1 MLAFIAMLA
10 DALKRAIARRVSPI
24 PALACDFRSGYAG
37 GCAGCPQATAPTRTT
52 LENLPMST
60 TSLFFTAAGV
70 GLAIAAPVGP
80 MGMLCIRRT
89 LSGGPRAGLAIG
101 FGIASGDA
109 AYGLIAALGLVGISQ
124 FMLAYDRPLHL
135 LAGLFLLY
143 LGVRALLQ
151 KPPAQTADGNGNG
164 NGKLAQIGRAGALRA
179 YASALLL
186 TLTNPQTVIMFAAL
200 FTTLA
205 PRGAFSPAI
214 ALTTVGG
221 VFAGSIAWWCC
232 LVTMVSL
239 ARHAIGSRLRVAIDR
254 VVGFTL
260 AAFGVVEIRR
270 AL

>member
-1 MLAFIAMLA
+1 
-10 DALKRAIARRVSPI
+10 
-24 PALACDFRSGYAG
+24 
-37 GCAGCPQATAPTRTT
+37 
-52 LENLPMST
+52 MST

-89 LSGGPRAGLAIG
+89 LTGGPRAGLAIG
-101 FGIASGDA
+101 FGIATGDA
-109 AYGLIAALGLVGISQ
+109 LYGLIAALGLVGISQ

-151 KPPAQTADGNGNG
+151 KPAADTSNGNG
-164 NGKLAQIGRAGALRA
+164 DGKLAQVGRAGALRA

-221 VFAGSIAWWCC
+221 VFAGSIAWWCV
-232 LVTMVSL
+232 LVSVVSL

>member
-1 MLAFIAMLA
+1 
-10 DALKRAIARRVSPI
+10 
-24 PALACDFRSGYAG
+24 
-37 GCAGCPQATAPTRTT
+37 
-52 LENLPMST
+52 MST
-60 TSLFFTAAGV
+60 ASLFVTSAGV

-89 LSGGPRAGLAIG
+89 LTGGPRAGLAIG
-101 FGIASGDA
+101 FGIATGDA
-109 AYGLIAALGLVGISQ
+109 VYGLIAALGLVGISQ

-151 KPPAQTADGNGNG
+151 KAPAEAANGNSDS
-164 NGKLAQIGRAGALRA
+164 NGKLAQVGRAGALRA
-179 YASALLL
+179 YASSLLL

-205 PRGAFSPAI
+205 PRGAFSSSI

-221 VFAGSIAWWCC
+221 VFCGSIAWWCF
-232 LVTMVSL
+232 LVTVVSL
-239 ARHAIGSRLRVAIDR
+239 ARHAIGSKLRVAIDR
-254 VVGFTL
+254 FVGITL
-260 AAFGVVEIRR
+260 AAFGIVEIRR

>member
-1 MLAFIAMLA
+1 
-10 DALKRAIARRVSPI
+10 
-24 PALACDFRSGYAG
+24 
-37 GCAGCPQATAPTRTT
+37 
-52 LENLPMST
+52 MST
-60 TSLFFTAAGV
+60 ASLFITSAGV

-89 LSGGPRAGLAIG
+89 LTGGPRAGLAIG
-101 FGIASGDA
+101 FGIATGDA

-135 LAGLFLLY
+135 LAGMFLLY

-151 KPPAQTADGNGNG
+151 KTPVVDVADGNGNG
-164 NGKLAQIGRAGALRA
+164 DSKLAQVGRAGALRA
-179 YASALLL
+179 YASSLLL

-205 PRGAFSPAI
+205 PRGAFSSSI

-221 VFAGSIAWWCC
+221 VFCGSIAWWCF
-232 LVTMVSL
+232 LVTVVSL
-239 ARHAIGSRLRVAIDR
+239 ARHAIGSKLRVAIDR
-254 VVGFTL
+254 IVGFTL
-260 AAFGVVEIRR
+260 AAFGIVEIRR

>member
-1 MLAFIAMLA
+1 
-10 DALKRAIARRVSPI
+10 
-24 PALACDFRSGYAG
+24 
-37 GCAGCPQATAPTRTT
+37 
-52 LENLPMST
+52 MSM
-60 TSLFFTAAGV
+60 TSLFITAAGV

-89 LSGGPRAGLAIG
+89 LTGGPRAGLAIG
-101 FGIASGDA
+101 LGIASGDA
-109 AYGLIAALGLVGISQ
+109 FYGLIAALGLVGISQ

-143 LGVRALLQ
+143 LGVRTLLQ
-151 KPPAQTADGNGNG
+151 KPPADAANGEPNGNGNGHG
-164 NGKLAQIGRAGALRA
+164 NGKLAQVGRAGALRA
-179 YASALLL
+179 YASSLLL

-205 PRGAFSPAI
+205 PRGAFSSTI

-221 VFAGSIAWWCC
+221 VFCGSIAWWCF
-232 LVTMVSL
+232 LVTVVSL
-239 ARHAIGSRLRVAIDR
+239 ARHAIGSKLRLAIDR
-254 VVGFTL
+254 FVGIML

>member
-1 MLAFIAMLA
+1 
-10 DALKRAIARRVSPI
+10 
-24 PALACDFRSGYAG
+24 
-37 GCAGCPQATAPTRTT
+37 
-52 LENLPMST
+52 MST
-60 TSLFFTAAGV
+60 TSLFLTSAGV

-89 LSGGPRAGLAIG
+89 LTGGPRAGLAIG

-124 FMLAYDRPLHL
+124 FMLTYDRPLHL

-151 KPPAQTADGNGNG
+151 KAPADDTNGAGNA
-164 NGKLAQIGRAGALRA
+164 NGKLAQVGRAGALRA
-179 YASALLL
+179 YASSFLL

-205 PRGAFSPAI
+205 PRGAFSSGV

-221 VFAGSIAWWCC
+221 VFCGSIAWWCC
-232 LVTMVSL
+232 LVTVVSL
-239 ARHAIGSRLRVAIDR
+239 ARHAIGSKLRVAIDR
-254 VVGFTL
+254 MVGITL
-260 AAFGVVEIRR
+260 AVFGIVEIRR
-270 AL
+270 AV

>member
-1 MLAFIAMLA
+1 
-10 DALKRAIARRVSPI
+10 
-24 PALACDFRSGYAG
+24 
-37 GCAGCPQATAPTRTT
+37 
-52 LENLPMST
+52 MST

-89 LSGGPRAGLAIG
+89 LTGGPRAGLAIG
-101 FGIASGDA
+101 FGIATGDA
-109 AYGLIAALGLVGISQ
+109 FYGLIAALGLVGISQ

-135 LAGLFLLY
+135 VAGLFLLY
-143 LGVRALLQ
+143 LGVRTLLQ
-151 KPPAQTADGNGNG
+151 KPAPDAANGD
-164 NGKLAQIGRAGALRA
+164 GKLAQVGRAGTLRA

-205 PRGAFSPAI
+205 PRGAFSSTI

-221 VFAGSIAWWCC
+221 VFCGSIAWWCF
-232 LVTMVSL
+232 LVTAVSL
-239 ARHAIGSRLRVAIDR
+239 ARHAIGSKLRVTIDR
-254 VVGFTL
+254 VVGFAL

>member
-1 MLAFIAMLA
+1 
-10 DALKRAIARRVSPI
+10 
-24 PALACDFRSGYAG
+24 
-37 GCAGCPQATAPTRTT
+37 
-52 LENLPMST
+52 MSM

-89 LSGGPRAGLAIG
+89 LTGGPRAGLAIG
-101 FGIASGDA
+101 LGIASGDA
-109 AYGLIAALGLVGISQ
+109 LYGLIAALGLVGISQ

-143 LGVRALLQ
+143 LGVRTLLQ
-151 KPPAQTADGNGNG
+151 KPPADADGAEQSGNGTG
-164 NGKLAQIGRAGALRA
+164 NGKLAQVGRAGALRA
-179 YASALLL
+179 YASSLLL

-205 PRGAFSPAI
+205 PRGAFSSTI

-221 VFAGSIAWWCC
+221 VFCGSIAWWCF
-232 LVTMVSL
+232 LVTVVSL
-239 ARHAIGSRLRVAIDR
+239 ARHAIGSKLRLAIDR
-254 VVGFTL
+254 FVGIML

>member
-1 MLAFIAMLA
+1 
-10 DALKRAIARRVSPI
+10 
-24 PALACDFRSGYAG
+24 
-37 GCAGCPQATAPTRTT
+37 
-52 LENLPMST
+52 MSM

-89 LSGGPRAGLAIG
+89 LTGGPRAGLAIG
-101 FGIASGDA
+101 LGIATGDA
-109 AYGLIAALGLVGISQ
+109 LYGLIAALGLVSISQ

-143 LGVRALLQ
+143 LGVRTLLQ
-151 KPPAQTADGNGNG
+151 KAPADTANGEPDGNS
-164 NGKLAQIGRAGALRA
+164 KLAQVGRAGALRA
-179 YASALLL
+179 YASSLLL

-205 PRGAFSPAI
+205 PRGAFSSTI

-221 VFAGSIAWWCC
+221 VFCGSIAWWCF
-232 LVTMVSL
+232 LVSVVSL
-239 ARHAIGSRLRVAIDR
+239 ARHAIGSKLRLAIDR
-254 VVGFTL
+254 FVGIML

>member
-1 MLAFIAMLA
+1 
-10 DALKRAIARRVSPI
+10 
-24 PALACDFRSGYAG
+24 
-37 GCAGCPQATAPTRTT
+37 
-52 LENLPMST
+52 MST

-89 LSGGPRAGLAIG
+89 LTGGPRAGLAIG

-143 LGVRALLQ
+143 LGLRALLQ
-151 KPPAQTADGNGNG
+151 RPAAESAEANGNG

-186 TLTNPQTVIMFAAL
+186 TLTNPQTIIMFAAL

-239 ARHAIGSRLRVAIDR
+239 ARHAIGSKLRVAIDR
-254 VVGFTL
+254 VVGITL

>member
-1 MLAFIAMLA
+1 
-10 DALKRAIARRVSPI
+10 
-24 PALACDFRSGYAG
+24 
-37 GCAGCPQATAPTRTT
+37 
-52 LENLPMST
+52 MST

-151 KPPAQTADGNGNG
+151 KPSAQTADGNGNG

-254 VVGFTL
+254 VVGLTL

>member
-1 MLAFIAMLA
+1 
-10 DALKRAIARRVSPI
+10 
-24 PALACDFRSGYAG
+24 
-37 GCAGCPQATAPTRTT
+37 
-52 LENLPMST
+52 MSM

-89 LSGGPRAGLAIG
+89 LTGGPRAGLAIG
-101 FGIASGDA
+101 LGIASGDA
-109 AYGLIAALGLVGISQ
+109 FYGLIAALGLVSISQ

-143 LGVRALLQ
+143 LGLRTLWQ
-151 KPPAQTADGNGNG
+151 KAPADTANGELNGNG
-164 NGKLAQIGRAGALRA
+164 SSNSSNGKLAQVGRAGALRA
-179 YASALLL
+179 YASSLLL

-205 PRGAFSPAI
+205 PRGAFSSAI

-221 VFAGSIAWWCC
+221 VFCGSIAWWCF
-232 LVTMVSL
+232 LVTVVSL
-239 ARHAIGSRLRVAIDR
+239 ARHAIGSKLRLAIDR
-254 VVGFTL
+254 LVGIML

>member
-1 MLAFIAMLA
+1 
-10 DALKRAIARRVSPI
+10 
-24 PALACDFRSGYAG
+24 
-37 GCAGCPQATAPTRTT
+37 
-52 LENLPMST
+52 MST

-89 LSGGPRAGLAIG
+89 LTGGPRAGLAIG

-143 LGVRALLQ
+143 LGVRTLLQ
-151 KPPAQTADGNGNG
+151 KAPADAATGNADSDSDA
-164 NGKLAQIGRAGALRA
+164 KLAQVGRSGALRA
-179 YASALLL
+179 YASSLLL

-205 PRGAFSPAI
+205 PRGAFSSSV
-214 ALTTVGG
+214 ALITVSG
-221 VFAGSIAWWCC
+221 VFCGSIAWWCF
-232 LVTMVSL
+232 LVTVVSL
-239 ARHAIGSRLRVAIDR
+239 ARHAIGSKLRVAIDR
-254 VVGFTL
+254 VVGLTL
-260 AAFGVVEIRR
+260 AAFGAVEIRR